1 MRERFIPETPCQY
14 SIVVPMHNEE
24 GNVEPLAVRLLQAMD
39 ALDESYELIFVDDGS
54 TDTTF
59 TTLSRL
65 AQLHPEIRVIKL
77 KRNFGQTPALAAGFD
92 HAAGEIIIAM
102 DGDLRS
108 DPAEIQVLLN
118 KLEEGYDVVNGWRRD
133 REHEGLLRTFPS
145 RVANRWLARLSGV
158 PINDFGTT
166 FKAYRREVIE
176 GFRLYGEQHRY
187 LPVLA
192 AAHGAR
198 IAEVPVSDSPRSYGT
213 SHYGIG
219 RMFHVPFDLLSIKF
233 LRHFRM
239 SPLRFFGVPGLLGIF
254 SGVLAYAIL
263 AVGWVFHRPVILSH
277 MGTGAILGTLF
288 LVGGVLLTGMGL
300 LGELV
305 ALAHFGPQRETIY
318 HVEKVVSGAEETI
331 LPEAARA
338 KSAGRS

>member
-1 MRERFIPETPCQY
+1 MRQRFVPEMPCQY

-24 GNVEPLAVRLLQAMD
+24 GNVEPLAGRLLQAMD

-54 TDTTF
+54 TDRTF
-59 TTLSRL
+59 ATLSRV

-108 DPAEIQVLLN
+108 DPAEIYVLLG

-133 REHEGLLRTFPS
+133 REHEGFMRTFPS
-145 RVANRWLARLSGV
+145 RVANRWIARLSGV

-192 AAHGAR
+192 AWQGAR

-213 SHYGIG
+213 SHYGMG

-239 SPLRFFGVPGLLGIF
+239 SPLRFFGVPGLLGMLA
-254 SGVLAYAIL
+254 GAVLYLVLAAGWIFKSPAVLAHAGVAI
-263 AVGWVFHRPVILSH
+263 
-277 MGTGAILGTLF
+277 ILGALL
-288 LVGGVLLTGMGL
+288 LVGGAILTGMGL
-300 LGELV
+300 LGELL

-318 HVEKVVSGAEETI
+318 QVEKIVSGAEETI
-331 LPEAARA
+331 VPEAARA
-338 KSAGRS
+338 KSAGRP